1 MKKDIDLQNILEK
14 SIETLDERKRKM
26 LNMYFIDKLNYKEV
40 GEVFGV
46 SESRAYQI
54 VNSAL
59 SQLRKQLEKQG
70 ISRAS

>member
-1 MKKDIDLQNILEK
+1 MNDFKTAILAVVKDLVSAEDVNINK
-14 SIETLDERKRKM
+14 AIFT
-26 LNMYFIDKLNYKEV
+26 
-40 GEVFGV
+40 EVFGV